1 MVFNDII
8 LYYDYTVLIILS
20 VFLIVSIRNII
31 AFSRL
36 KPIKQSDF
44 NSLLQDQHRTTSPFV
59 SVMVP
64 ARNEERLIREC
75 VESLLQQNYGNYEVI
90 VLNDNSSDNT
100 ASILNELFVKYPS
113 KLTVIDNNFLPEGW
127 VGKNWACHRLSQ
139 MAKGEMLLFTDADTI
154 HKPNCLI
161 SSVSFLLKN
170 RLDFFSIIPYE
181 EMLTF
186 GEKTIIPIIHFL
198 FFAYLPNDLITKTK
212 RTSVS
217 AANGQFM
224 FFRKSAYNEING
236 HQSVKNNLVED
247 VFLAKEIKK
256 AGKRMALA
264 DGTEFVTCRMYT
276 NFSEAFRGFS
286 KNLFA
291 GFSFDLLM
299 FLVFI
304 VHLPI
309 VYIIPQLLPVLYIF
323 LPESNFF
330 SMVEIPLILTAI
342 PIIIRIIMSFR
353 FRLSFSAAFLHSLT
367 ALFTMAISINSILW
381 AYSKKGVQWK
391 DRAYKINQ
399 AD

>member
-1 MVFNDII
+1 M
-8 LYYDYTVLIILS
+8 
-20 VFLIVSIRNII
+20 VSIRNII
-31 AFSRL
+31 TFSRL
-36 KPIKQSDF
+36 KPIKLSDF
-44 NSLLQDQHRTTSPFV
+44 NSLLQDQQRTTSPFV

-75 VESLLQQNYGNYEVI
+75 VESLLQQNYDNYEVI

-100 ASILNELFVKYPS
+100 ASILKELSVKYPS
-113 KLTVIDNNFLPEGW
+113 KLTIIDNNFLPEGW
-127 VGKNWACHRLSQ
+127 VGKNWACHSLSQ
-139 MAKGEMLLFTDADTI
+139 AAKGEMLLFTDADTI
-154 HKPNCLI
+154 HKPDCLI

-170 RLDFFSIIPYE
+170 RLDFFSVIPYE
-181 EMLTF
+181 EMITF

-212 RTSVS
+212 RISVS

-291 GFSFDLLM
+291 GFSFDLFM

-309 VYIIPQLLPVLYIF
+309 VYIIPLLLPLLYI
-323 LPESNFF
+323 LIPESSFI

-367 ALFTMAISINSILW
+367 ALFTMAISINSIRW